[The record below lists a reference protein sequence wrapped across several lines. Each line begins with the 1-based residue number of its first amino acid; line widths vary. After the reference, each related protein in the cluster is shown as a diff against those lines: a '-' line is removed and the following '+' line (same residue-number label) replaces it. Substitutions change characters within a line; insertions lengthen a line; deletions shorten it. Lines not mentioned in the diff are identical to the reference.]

1 MVNIIQQ
8 LPNLIAYLN
17 TPKGQIF
24 SGQASWFDP
33 WDINVY
39 VTAITHGQTGH
50 LLLQNL
56 YTTTPHLSSLFYPL
70 YTFAGYLFPKINP
83 YLLFHILAILAGI
96 GLLMTLWW
104 ILKIF
109 ITAVKNRLLGIFII
123 TLGGGFGWLTQNF
136 IDAADTSI
144 TGFTFHS
151 SFQRAHEGIGMS
163 LYFIALISFYLF
175 TKVTKNDVKKK
186 YKLWIV
192 SLTALLALTFF
203 YPYYLIS
210 YLAILGVYILIN
222 KNKLNRKKCL
232 LALGTI
238 GAIST
243 MLTFL
248 YFKHLQSTGFASIT
262 TQNLDAVSL
271 IPLLIGYGLFILF
284 FAIHLAQKRKPL
296 PPSHTMLLLSWIG
309 VSLVMAYLPLG
320 FARFYLR
327 GLFLPLTILM
337 ILIIKS
343 LKNTSLIQ
351 LTIFFSII
359 LFPLSQGYIFSQRIS
374 AIKDNN
380 PWFYYS
386 QDIRDGFEF
395 LKNEPSGEQPEGGIL
410 ATYVLGNHL
419 PIHTHKPVYFGH
431 LIQTPNA
438 TEKLVLINQFYKGEM
453 DENQT
458 KKWLKDN
465 NILWVVVGPNEKKLE
480 KIEGLLELEFENKT
494 IQIYRVL

>member
-39 VTAITHGQTGH
+39 VAAITHGQTGH

-56 YTTTPHLSSLFYPL
+56 YTTAPHLSSLFYPL

-151 SFQRAHEGIGMS
+151 SFQRAHEGMGMS

-284 FAIHLAQKRKPL
+284 FAIYLAQKRNP
-296 PPSHTMLLLSWIG
+296 
-309 VSLVMAYLPLG
+309 VM
-320 FARFYLR
+320 
-327 GLFLPLTILM
+327 
-337 ILIIKS
+337 
-343 LKNTSLIQ
+343 N
-351 LTIFFSII
+351 
-359 LFPLSQGYIFSQRIS
+359 SQRV
-374 AIKDNN
+374 
-380 PWFYYS
+380 
-386 QDIRDGFEF
+386 EF
-395 LKNEPSGEQPEGGIL
+395 
-410 ATYVLGNHL
+410 
-419 PIHTHKPVYFGH
+419 
-431 LIQTPNA
+431 
-438 TEKLVLINQFYKGEM
+438 
-453 DENQT
+453 
-458 KKWLKDN
+458 
-465 NILWVVVGPNEKKLE
+465 
-480 KIEGLLELEFENKT
+480 
-494 IQIYRVL
+494 